1 MSILKQYTLK
11 VVVMVGGDDE
21 SECEQRINRIMDMI
35 DFGYQVTT
43 EITHE
48 EIVEVERE

>member
-1 MSILKQYTLK
+1 MLKEYTLK
-11 VVVMVGGDDE
+11 VTVLVGGDDE
-21 SECEQRINRIMDMI
+21 SECETRINRIMNMI

-48 EIVEVERE
+48 EVVEVERE